1 MTIKDL
7 NPRIV
12 WAYFEEVTR
21 VPRPSNKEG
30 QILAYLKEFAEAK
43 GLSCKSDAV
52 GNLLITKPAT
62 SGLEHLP
69 TVVLQS
75 HVDMVCEKNS
85 DVVHNFETDPIK
97 TVVDGEWLK
106 AQGTTLGADN
116 GIGIAAQL
124 AVLASEDIQHG
135 AVECLFTVAEETGLN
150 GAFGLEKDFFS
161 GKILLNLDSEEE
173 GEVFIGCAGGIDSTV
188 VFPYKKVS
196 APKDQ
201 FYFHVA
207 VSKLKGG
214 HSGDDIDKGYAN
226 ANQLLAR
233 FLWNLNEKFG
243 LTLVEINGGNLHN
256 AIPREAR
263 AVAAV
268 PFQYREPLRIE
279 LNHFLA
285 DVEEEYKF
293 TEPNLRID
301 LESDNAPEF
310 CIDKAD
316 SDKLISALYSCPNG
330 VQAMSRAISGLVETS
345 TNLASV
351 KMQPDDKIKI
361 VTSQRSSVESAKYDI
376 AHRVESIFKLIGAKV
391 THGDGYPGWSPNTDS
406 PILKVAVTTHKDLFG
421 AEPKI
426 KAIHAGLECGLFLKK
441 YPGLDMVSLGPT
453 LRGVHSPD
461 ERIHIPSVDSFWKHL
476 LAILKNIPGK

>member
-7 NPRIV
+7 NPRVV

-21 VPRPSNKEG
+21 VPRPSNKEEK
-30 QILAYLKEFAEAK
+30 IIKYLREFAESK
-43 GLSCKSDAV
+43 GLNHKSDKA
-52 GNLLITKPAT
+52 GNLLISKPAT
-62 SGLEHLP
+62 PGFEHQP

-85 DVVHNFETDPIK
+85 DTEHNFETDPIQ

-106 AQGTTLGADN
+106 AKGTTLGADN

-124 AVLASEDIQHG
+124 AVLASDDIQHG
-135 AVECLFTVAEETGLN
+135 PVECLFTVAEETGLN
-150 GAFGLEKDFFS
+150 GAFGLEKDFFT
-161 GKILLNLDSEEE
+161 GNILLNLDSEEE

-188 VFPYKKVS
+188 IFPYNKVA
-196 APKDQ
+196 APKDL

-243 LTLVEINGGNLHN
+243 LTLVEISGGNLHN
-256 AIPREAR
+256 AIPREAK
-263 AVAAV
+263 AFAAV

-285 DVEEEYKF
+285 DVEDEYKT

-301 LESDNAPEF
+301 LESDAAPEY
-310 CIDKAD
+310 CMDKGD

-330 VQAMSRAISGLVETS
+330 VQAMSRAIPGLVETS
-345 TNLASV
+345 TNFASV
-351 KMQPDDKIKI
+351 KMQPDNTIKI

-376 AHRVESIFKLIGAKV
+376 AHKVESIFKLIGATV
-391 THGDGYPGWSPNTDS
+391 THGDGYPGWAPNTDS
-406 PILKVAVTTHKDLFG
+406 PILKVAVDIHKELFG
-421 AEPKI
+421 
-426 KAIHAGLECGLFLKK
+426 F
-441 YPGLDMVSLGPT
+441 
-453 LRGVHSPD
+453 
-461 ERIHIPSVDSFWKHL
+461 
-476 LAILKNIPGK
+476 